1 MKKCSVCKEE
11 KELVLFSCNKRNPDG
26 YARECKEC
34 KNKTDRE
41 YRAKKREENA
51 NKEIDY
57 SGTIVCCVCKKEKSK
72 TEFNKNRNTSTGLT
86 YECKPCQGKRSNGYY
101 HENRDE
107 QLTKQK
113 EYYLT
118 VREEKLLY
126 QKEYQEKNKD
136 KLKEYFKKYSLDNR
150 ERKNELSREY
160 DRKRKAQDPV
170 YKFKHRVRSMVYC
183 SFKRSLT
190 GNYRKSQRTE
200 DILGCTMND
209 FIEYISSK
217 FTEGMSLDNH
227 GEWHID
233 HIIPLASANSEE
245 EITKLC
251 YHTNL
256 QPLWGTDNMVK
267 GKKIV

>member
-1 MKKCSVCKEE
+1 MKKCYVCKQE
-11 KELVLFSCNKRNPDG
+11 KELVLFSFNKRNPDG
-26 YARECKEC
+26 YARECREC
-34 KNKTDRE
+34 KNKIDRE
-41 YRAKKREENA
+41 YRAKKREDNSS
-51 NKEIDY
+51 KEIDY
-57 SGTIVCCVCKKEKSK
+57 SGTIVCCVCKEDKPK
-72 TEFNKNRNTSTGLT
+72 TEFNKNRNTATGLT
-86 YECKPCQGKRSNGYY
+86 YECKPCQGNKSNNYY
-101 HENRDE
+101 KENKEE
-107 QLTKQK
+107 QSIKQK
-113 EYYLT
+113 EYYLA

-126 QKEYQEKNKD
+126 QKEYQKKHKD
-136 KLKEYFKKYSLDNR
+136 RLKEYGRLYNLNNRDKKNALGRVY
-150 ERKNELSREY
+150 ET
-160 DRKRKAQDPV
+160 KRKAEDPI

-209 FIEYISSK
+209 FIDYISSK

-227 GEWHID
+227 GDWHID

-251 YHTNL
+251 HHTNL

-267 GKKIV
+267 GKKMV